1 MNMKFAETC
10 AQNEAMVLELTE
22 EKEKVKQE
30 LFEA

>member
-1 MNMKFAETC
+1 MKFAETC
-10 AQNEAMVLELTE
+10 AQNESMVLEFTE